1 MGLIKLLSVLL
12 FCVGVNTDDD
22 DDDDDDNWFEE
33 RKKGKEISDEVEVED
48 NADDIGAVEWIWVID
63 CDCRCDTDNED
74 DDDIEVG
81 RSFFI

>member
-48 NADDIGAVEWIWVID
+48 NADDIGAVEWIWVIN
-63 CDCRCDTDNED
+63 CDCWCDTDNE